1 MIIIENNAKLT
12 KIVEKYVILQSQIF
26 LDMWILLAI
35 ASALCLG
42 VYDIFKK
49 LSLNG
54 NNVLTVLF
62 FNTLFGALLMSP
74 IIFIGLSHGEIGL
87 GGTVVG
93 HFHILIKSAIV
104 LSSWLFGYFGLKHLP
119 LTIAGPINATRP
131 VMVLVGAM
139 LIFGERLNLMQ
150 WGGVILG
157 ISSLFLISRI
167 GAKEGISI
175 KNNRWLWL
183 SFGAMITGA
192 MSGLYDKYLLRQYD
206 PLEVQAW
213 YSFYQLVIMGVTIT
227 IIKRVKRDTTPFQWR
242 WTIPC
247 IALFLTIADIA
258 YFYSLSLEG
267 SMISVVSMIRR
278 GSVIVSFLFGVVM
291 LREKNIKLKLIDL
304 SILLVGL
311 ALLVLGSQ

>member
-1 MIIIENNAKLT
+1 
-12 KIVEKYVILQSQIF
+12 
-26 LDMWILLAI
+26 MWIILAI

-74 IIFIGLSHGEIGL
+74 IIVQCLMNGSIGL
-87 GGTVVG
+87 GDTVTG
-93 HFHILIKSAIV
+93 HSHILIKSFIV

-119 LTIAGPINATRP
+119 ITIAGPINATRP
-131 VMVLVGAM
+131 VMVLIGAM
-139 LIFGERLNLMQ
+139 LIFGEQLNLMQ

-167 GAKEGISI
+167 GGKEGFSI
-175 KNNRWLWL
+175 KNNQWLWL

-192 MSGLYDKYLLRQYD
+192 ISGLYDKYLLRQYE

-213 YSFYQLVIMGVTIT
+213 YSFYQCVIMGITIA

-247 IALFLTIADIA
+247 IAIFLTIADIA
-258 YFYSLSLEG
+258 YFYSLSFDD

-278 GSVIVSFLFGVVM
+278 GSVIVSFLYGVFA
-291 LREKNIKLKLIDL
+291 LREKNVKLKIIDL
-304 SILLVGL
+304 SILLIGL
-311 ALLVLGSQ
+311 VLLVLGSQ

>member
-1 MIIIENNAKLT
+1 
-12 KIVEKYVILQSQIF
+12 
-26 LDMWILLAI
+26 MWIILAI

-74 IIFIGLSHGEIGL
+74 IIVQCLMNGSIGL
-87 GGTVVG
+87 GNTVTG
-93 HFHILIKSAIV
+93 HFHILIKSFIV

-119 LTIAGPINATRP
+119 ITIAGPINATRP
-131 VMVLVGAM
+131 VMVLIGAM
-139 LIFGERLNLMQ
+139 LIFGEQLNLMQ

-167 GAKEGISI
+167 GGKEGFSI
-175 KNNRWLWL
+175 KNNQWLWL

-192 MSGLYDKYLLRQYD
+192 ISGLYDKYLLRQYE

-213 YSFYQLVIMGVTIT
+213 YSFYQCVIMGITIA

-247 IALFLTIADIA
+247 IAIFLTIADIA
-258 YFYSLSLEG
+258 YFYSLSFDD

-278 GSVIVSFLFGVVM
+278 GSVIVSFLYGVFA
-291 LREKNIKLKLIDL
+291 LREKNVKLKIIDL
-304 SILLVGL
+304 SILLIGL
-311 ALLVLGSQ
+311 VLLVLGSQ

>member
-1 MIIIENNAKLT
+1 
-12 KIVEKYVILQSQIF
+12 
-26 LDMWILLAI
+26 MWILLAI

-74 IIFIGLSHGEIGL
+74 VIIEGLINGSVGL
-87 GGTVVG
+87 GETSMG
-93 HFHILIKSAIV
+93 HFHILIKSFIV
-104 LSSWLFGYFGLKHLP
+104 LSSWLCGYFGLKHLP

-131 VMVLVGAM
+131 VMVLIGAM
-139 LIFGERLNLMQ
+139 LIFGERLNLLQ

-157 ISSLFLISRI
+157 ISSLYLISRI
-167 GAKEGISI
+167 GRKEGISI
-175 KNNRWLWL
+175 KHNRWLWL
-183 SFGAMITGA
+183 SFGAMVMGA
-192 MSGLYDKYLLRQYD
+192 VSGLYDKYLLRQYD

-213 YSFYQLVIMGVTIT
+213 YSFYQFVIMGITIA

-258 YFYSLSLEG
+258 YFYSLSLDD
-267 SMISVVSMIRR
+267 SLIAVVSMIRR
-278 GSVIVSFLFGVVM
+278 GSVIVSFLFGVIM
-291 LREKNIKLKLIDL
+291 LHEKNVKLKIIDL

-311 ALLVLGSQ
+311 ILLVIGSN

>member
-1 MIIIENNAKLT
+1 
-12 KIVEKYVILQSQIF
+12 
-26 LDMWILLAI
+26 MWIILAI

-49 LSLNG
+49 LSLND
-54 NNVLTVLF
+54 NNVLSVLF
-62 FNTLFGALLMSP
+62 FNTLFGALFMSP
-74 IIFIGLSHGEIGL
+74 IILQCLMNGSVGL
-87 GGTVVG
+87 GDIALG
-93 HFHILIKSAIV
+93 HFHILIKSFIV

-119 LTIAGPINATRP
+119 ITIAGPINATRP
-131 VMVLVGAM
+131 VMVLIGAM
-139 LIFGERLNLMQ
+139 LIFGEQLNFMQ

-167 GAKEGISI
+167 GGKEGFSI
-175 KNNRWLWL
+175 TNNRWLWL

-192 MSGLYDKYLLRQYD
+192 ISGLYDKYLLRQYE

-213 YSFYQLVIMGVTIT
+213 YSFYQCVIMGIT
-227 IIKRVKRDTTPFQWR
+227 IALIKRAKRDTTPFQWR

-247 IALFLTIADIA
+247 IALFLTVADIA
-258 YFYSLSLEG
+258 YFYSLSFDD

-278 GSVIVSFLFGVVM
+278 GSVIVSFLYGVFA
-291 LREKNIKLKLIDL
+291 LREKHVKLKIIDL

-311 ALLVLGSQ
+311 ILLVLGSQ

>member
-1 MIIIENNAKLT
+1 
-12 KIVEKYVILQSQIF
+12 
-26 LDMWILLAI
+26 MWILLAV

-62 FNTLFGALLMSP
+62 FNTAFGALLMSP
-74 IIFIGLSHGEIGL
+74 VIIERLINGSVGL
-87 GGTVVG
+87 GETSMGP
-93 HFHILIKSAIV
+93 FHILIKSFIV
-104 LSSWLFGYFGLKHLP
+104 LSSWLCGYFGLKHLP

-131 VMVLVGAM
+131 VMVLIGAM
-139 LIFGERLNLMQ
+139 LIFGERLNLLQ

-157 ISSLFLISRI
+157 ISSLYLISRI
-167 GAKEGISI
+167 GRKEGISI
-175 KNNRWLWL
+175 KHNRWLWL
-183 SFGAMITGA
+183 SFGAMVMGA
-192 MSGLYDKYLLRQYD
+192 VSGLYDKYLLRQYD

-213 YSFYQLVIMGVTIT
+213 YSFYQFVIMGITIA

-258 YFYSLSLEG
+258 YFYSLSLDD
-267 SMISVVSMIRR
+267 SLIAVVSMIRR
-278 GSVIVSFLFGVVM
+278 GSVIVSFLFGVIM
-291 LREKNIKLKLIDL
+291 LHEKNVKLKIIDL

-311 ALLVLGSQ
+311 ILLVIGSN

>member
-1 MIIIENNAKLT
+1 
-12 KIVEKYVILQSQIF
+12 
-26 LDMWILLAI
+26 MWIILAI

-42 VYDIFKK
+42 VYDVFKK

-74 IIFIGLSHGEIGL
+74 IIVQCLMNGSIGL
-87 GGTVVG
+87 GDTVTG
-93 HFHILIKSAIV
+93 HSHILIKSFIV

-119 LTIAGPINATRP
+119 ITIAGPINATRP
-131 VMVLVGAM
+131 VMVLIGAM
-139 LIFGERLNLMQ
+139 LIFGEQLNLMQ

-167 GAKEGISI
+167 GGKEGFSI
-175 KNNRWLWL
+175 KNNQWLWL

-192 MSGLYDKYLLRQYD
+192 ISGLYDKYLLRQYE

-213 YSFYQLVIMGVTIT
+213 YSFYQCVIMGITIA

-258 YFYSLSLEG
+258 YFYSLSFDD

-278 GSVIVSFLFGVVM
+278 GSVIVSFLYGVFA
-291 LREKNIKLKLIDL
+291 LREKNVKLKIIDL
-304 SILLVGL
+304 SILLIGL
-311 ALLVLGSQ
+311 ILLVLGSQ

>member
-1 MIIIENNAKLT
+1 
-12 KIVEKYVILQSQIF
+12 
-26 LDMWILLAI
+26 MWIILAI

-74 IIFIGLSHGEIGL
+74 IIVQCLMNGSIGL
-87 GGTVVG
+87 GNTVTG
-93 HFHILIKSAIV
+93 HFHILIKSFIV

-119 LTIAGPINATRP
+119 ITIAGPINATRP
-131 VMVLVGAM
+131 VMVLIGAM
-139 LIFGERLNLMQ
+139 LIFGEQLNLMQ
-150 WGGVILG
+150 WGGVVLG

-167 GAKEGISI
+167 GGKEGFSI
-175 KNNRWLWL
+175 KNNQWLWL

-192 MSGLYDKYLLRQYD
+192 ISGLYDKYLLRQYE

-213 YSFYQLVIMGVTIT
+213 YSFYQCVIMGITIA

-247 IALFLTIADIA
+247 IAIFLTIADIA
-258 YFYSLSLEG
+258 YFYSLSFDD

-278 GSVIVSFLFGVVM
+278 GSVIVSFLYGVFA
-291 LREKNIKLKLIDL
+291 LREKNVKLKIIDL
-304 SILLVGL
+304 SILLIGL
-311 ALLVLGSQ
+311 VLLVLGSQ

>member
-1 MIIIENNAKLT
+1 
-12 KIVEKYVILQSQIF
+12 
-26 LDMWILLAI
+26 MWILLAV

-62 FNTLFGALLMSP
+62 FNTAFGALLMSP
-74 IIFIGLSHGEIGL
+74 VIIEGLINGSVGL
-87 GGTVVG
+87 GETSMG
-93 HFHILIKSAIV
+93 HFHILIKSFIV
-104 LSSWLFGYFGLKHLP
+104 LSSWLCGYFGLKHLP

-131 VMVLVGAM
+131 VMVLIGAM
-139 LIFGERLNLMQ
+139 LIFGELLNLLQ

-157 ISSLFLISRI
+157 ISSLYLISRI
-167 GAKEGISI
+167 GRKEGISI
-175 KNNRWLWL
+175 KHNRWLWL
-183 SFGAMITGA
+183 SFGAMVMGA
-192 MSGLYDKYLLRQYD
+192 VSGLYDKYLLRQYD

-213 YSFYQLVIMGVTIT
+213 YSFYQFVIMGITIA

-258 YFYSLSLEG
+258 YFYSLSLDD
-267 SMISVVSMIRR
+267 SLIAVVSMIRR
-278 GSVIVSFLFGVVM
+278 GSVIVSFLFGVIM
-291 LREKNIKLKLIDL
+291 LHEKNVKLKIIDL

-311 ALLVLGSQ
+311 ILLVIGSN

>member
-1 MIIIENNAKLT
+1 
-12 KIVEKYVILQSQIF
+12 
-26 LDMWILLAI
+26 MWIILAI

-74 IIFIGLSHGEIGL
+74 IIVQCLMNGSIGL
-87 GGTVVG
+87 GDTVTG
-93 HFHILIKSAIV
+93 HFHILIKSFIV

-119 LTIAGPINATRP
+119 ITIAGPINATRP
-131 VMVLVGAM
+131 VMVLIGAM
-139 LIFGERLNLMQ
+139 LIFGEQLNLMQ
-150 WGGVILG
+150 WGGVVLG

-167 GAKEGISI
+167 GGKEGFSI
-175 KNNRWLWL
+175 KNNKWLWL

-192 MSGLYDKYLLRQYD
+192 ISGLYDKYLLRQYE

-213 YSFYQLVIMGVTIT
+213 YSFYQCVIMGITIA
-227 IIKRVKRDTTPFQWR
+227 IIKRVKRDTIPFQWR

-247 IALFLTIADIA
+247 IAIFLTIADIA
-258 YFYSLSLEG
+258 YFYSLSFDD

-278 GSVIVSFLFGVVM
+278 GSVIVSFLYGVFA
-291 LREKNIKLKLIDL
+291 LREKNVKLKIIDL
-304 SILLVGL
+304 SILLIGL
-311 ALLVLGSQ
+311 VLLVLGSQ

>member
-1 MIIIENNAKLT
+1 MINFAVANFE
-12 KIVEKYVILQSQIF
+12 F
-26 LDMWILLAI
+26 MWILLAI
-35 ASALCLG
+35 VSALCLG

-54 NNVLTVLF
+54 NNVLSVLF
-62 FNTLFGALLMSP
+62 YNTLFGALLMSP
-74 IIFIGLSHGEIGL
+74 IIFIGLSKGDVGL

-93 HFHILIKSAIV
+93 HFHILIKSFIV
-104 LSSWLFGYFGLKHLP
+104 LTSWLFGYFGLKHLP

-131 VMVLVGAM
+131 VMVLIGAM

-167 GAKEGISI
+167 GGKEGISI

-183 SFGAMITGA
+183 SFGAMMTGA
-192 MSGLYDKYLLRQYD
+192 ISGLYDKYLLRQYE

-213 YSFYQLVIMGVTIT
+213 YSFYQLVIMGITIA
-227 IIKRVKRDTTPFQWR
+227 IIKRAKRDITPFQWR

-258 YFYSLSLEG
+258 YFYSLSFDE
-267 SMISVVSMIRR
+267 SMIAVVSMIRR

-291 LREKNIKLKLIDL
+291 LSEKNVKMKIIDL
-304 SILLVGL
+304 AILLVGL
-311 ALLVLGSQ
+311 VLLVLGSR

>member
-1 MIIIENNAKLT
+1 MVAVL
-12 KIVEKYVILQSQIF
+12 
-26 LDMWILLAI
+26 LDLYSLANFEFMWILLAI
-35 ASALCLG
+35 VSALCLG

-54 NNVLTVLF
+54 NNVLSVLF
-62 FNTLFGALLMSP
+62 YNTLFGALFMSP
-74 IIFIGLSHGEIGL
+74 VIVQGLLNGSVGL
-87 GGTVVG
+87 GETAIG
-93 HFHILIKSAIV
+93 HFHILIKSFIV
-104 LSSWLFGYFGLKHLP
+104 LTSWLFGYFGLKHLP

-131 VMVLVGAM
+131 VMVLIGAM
-139 LIFGERLNLMQ
+139 LIFGERLNILQ

-183 SFGAMITGA
+183 SFGAMIMGA
-192 MSGLYDKYLLRQYD
+192 VSGLYDKYLLRQYE

-213 YSFYQLVIMGVTIT
+213 YSLYQLVIMGVPIA
-227 IIKRVKRDTTPFQWR
+227 IIKQTKRDTTPFQWR

-258 YFYSLSLEG
+258 YFYSLSFDE
-267 SMISVVSMIRR
+267 SMIAVVSMIRR

-291 LREKNIKLKLIDL
+291 LSEKNVKMKIIDL
-304 SILLVGL
+304 AILLVGL
-311 ALLVLGSQ
+311 VLLVLGSR

>member
-1 MIIIENNAKLT
+1 
-12 KIVEKYVILQSQIF
+12 
-26 LDMWILLAI
+26 MWIILAI

-42 VYDIFKK
+42 VYDVFKK

-74 IIFIGLSHGEIGL
+74 IIVQCLMNGSIGL
-87 GGTVVG
+87 GDTVTG
-93 HFHILIKSAIV
+93 HFHILIKSFIV

-119 LTIAGPINATRP
+119 ITIAGPINATRP
-131 VMVLVGAM
+131 VMVLIGAM
-139 LIFGERLNLMQ
+139 LIFGEQLNLMQ

-167 GAKEGISI
+167 GGKEGFSI
-175 KNNRWLWL
+175 KNNQWLWL
-183 SFGAMITGA
+183 SFGSMITGA
-192 MSGLYDKYLLRQYD
+192 ISGLYDKYLLRQYE

-213 YSFYQLVIMGVTIT
+213 YSFYQCVIMGITIA

-247 IALFLTIADIA
+247 IAIFLTIADIA
-258 YFYSLSLEG
+258 YFYSLSFDD

-278 GSVIVSFLFGVVM
+278 GSVIVSFLYGVFA
-291 LREKNIKLKLIDL
+291 LREKNVKLKIIDL
-304 SILLVGL
+304 SILLIGL
-311 ALLVLGSQ
+311 VLLVLGSQ

>member
-1 MIIIENNAKLT
+1 MINFAVANFEL
-12 KIVEKYVILQSQIF
+12 
-26 LDMWILLAI
+26 MWILLAVV
-35 ASALCLG
+35 SALCLG

-74 IIFIGLSHGEIGL
+74 IIFIGLSQGEIGL
-87 GGTVVG
+87 GGTAVG

-131 VMVLVGAM
+131 VMVLIGAM
-139 LIFGERLNLMQ
+139 LIFGERLNLLQ

-167 GAKEGISI
+167 GGKEGFSI

-192 MSGLYDKYLLRQYD
+192 MSGLYDKYLLGQYK

-213 YSFYQLVIMGVTIT
+213 YSFYQCVIMGVTIA
-227 IIKRVKRDTTPFQWR
+227 IIKRAKRDTTSFQWR

-258 YFYSLSLEG
+258 YFYSLSLDD

-278 GSVIVSFLFGVVM
+278 GSVIVSFLYGVIK
-291 LREKNIKLKLIDL
+291 LREKNVKLKIIDL

-311 ALLVLGSQ
+311 ILLVLGSQ